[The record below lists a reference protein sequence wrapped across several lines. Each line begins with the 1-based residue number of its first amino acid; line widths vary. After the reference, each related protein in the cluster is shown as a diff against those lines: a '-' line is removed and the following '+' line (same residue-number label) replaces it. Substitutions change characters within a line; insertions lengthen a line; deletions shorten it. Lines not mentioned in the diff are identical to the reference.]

1 MECEFSVRER
11 SREEDA
17 ELQQST
23 KKVKDSATAFASE
36 PPLSYK
42 DKLVGEIPG
51 AFAQA
56 FNLDPGVRVLP
67 GPEKV
72 IGELSKGLMT
82 VNLTPETRD
91 IIRAKWVH
99 ALIVKVHGRSVG
111 FQFLHSK
118 LMSMWKPAGRMD
130 CVDLDKDF
138 YLIRF
143 GLVED
148 YDNVLKGGP
157 WFVGG
162 HFLNIRVW
170 EPNFKPST
178 AVCNMVA
185 VWIRFPELPIEFY
198 ALCVL
203 KEIGNAIGPV
213 LWIDSNTAAGAR
225 GRYARICVQIDL
237 NKPLVRQILLKGQ
250 IQDIQYEG
258 INSLCFSCGRVGHRR
273 ESCPYTVKV
282 VTSETKADEVDM
294 SVGEKELETR
304 EPCSQEAGNT
314 DVDVKEEYGAWM
326 LVRHR
331 KAGVNVKG
339 ARDPSRRVGNGLASC
354 PTVFSEAHEPRAQHS
369 LERTDG
375 KSNRGSADGKRKT
388 ELQDVSGVDVHA
400 DEVILEKGD
409 FLNPI
414 TASSS
419 RTQTRTTPSSHILN
433 PPPRESTSAATQVS
447 PPVNRKISGKG
458 HKGAGSAGLVTPTV
472 SGKAQG
478 NTHGSKQRSAVGNTA
493 QRKNSSSV
501 KGNVGTDK
509 VQSHDDLGMVRQRRN
524 EGVESYFSFNAG
536 ES

>member
-17 ELQQST
+17 ELQRST

-36 PPLSYK
+36 PPPSYK

-213 LWIDSNTAAGAR
+213 LRIDSNTAAGAR

-237 NKPLVRQILLKGQ
+237 NKPLVRQILL
-250 IQDIQYEG
+250 EG
-258 INSLCFSCGRVGHRR
+258 
-273 ESCPYTVKV
+273 
-282 VTSETKADEVDM
+282 
-294 SVGEKELETR
+294 
-304 EPCSQEAGNT
+304 
-314 DVDVKEEYGAWM
+314 
-326 LVRHR
+326 
-331 KAGVNVKG
+331 
-339 ARDPSRRVGNGLASC
+339 
-354 PTVFSEAHEPRAQHS
+354 
-369 LERTDG
+369 
-375 KSNRGSADGKRKT
+375 
-388 ELQDVSGVDVHA
+388 
-400 DEVILEKGD
+400 
-409 FLNPI
+409 
-414 TASSS
+414 
-419 RTQTRTTPSSHILN
+419 
-433 PPPRESTSAATQVS
+433 
-447 PPVNRKISGKG
+447 
-458 HKGAGSAGLVTPTV
+458 
-472 SGKAQG
+472 
-478 NTHGSKQRSAVGNTA
+478 
-493 QRKNSSSV
+493 
-501 KGNVGTDK
+501 
-509 VQSHDDLGMVRQRRN
+509 
-524 EGVESYFSFNAG
+524 
-536 ES
+536 